1 MSIMSNELFGKE
13 FVNASIHV
21 EFFTDM
27 RFCENLLN
35 SLLFKRDEIDFNV
48 VIRFNKEFGN
58 WLHNDMGK
66 NQMIFYFKQNTPSSF
81 IVLKKFHDY
90 SSYLVDLYEIT
101 KTNSSELSYEI
112 TSYRNIGFEDI
123 RSVMKLAVDIAKI
136 ELNKSYFTK
145 QESFVKLFQFV
156 KDHYSKDYLQ
166 ILDNIGYEN
175 GNLYNLF
182 KFVDNKNKNQPFLK
196 FVDNKNKNQPF
207 LMVDNR
213 LSNHMYLYT
222 MTDEHIDYVRYFNK
236 AINYSGYHTMS
247 DFLDRIEDT
256 DE

>member
-21 EFFTDM
+21 EFFSDM

-35 SLLFKRDEIDFNV
+35 ALLYKRDEIDFN
-48 VIRFNKEFGN
+48 IADRFNKEFGN
-58 WLHNDMGK
+58 WLHDMKK

-81 IVLKKFHDY
+81 IVLKEFHDY
-90 SSYLVDLYEIT
+90 SSYLVDFYEIT
-101 KTNSSELSYEI
+101 KTNSSELSYKI

-123 RSVMKLAVDIAKI
+123 RSVMKLAVDIAEM

-145 QESFVKLFQFV
+145 QDSFDKLSQFV
-156 KDHYSKDYLQ
+156 KNHYSKNYLQ
-166 ILDNIGYEN
+166 TLDDIGYEN

-182 KFVDNKNKNQPFLK
+182 K

-222 MTDEHIDYVRYFNK
+222 MTNGHIDYVRYFDK
-236 AINYSGYHTMS
+236 AINYSGYATMS
-247 DFLDRIEDT
+247 NFLDKVEDV

>member
-1 MSIMSNELFGKE
+1 MSNEVFDKE

-35 SLLFKRDEIDFNV
+35 SLLFKRDEIDFNLAL
-48 VIRFNKEFGN
+48 RFNKEFGN
-58 WLHNDMGK
+58 WLHDME
-66 NQMIFYFKQNTPSSF
+66 NNPMVFYFKWNSPSSF
-81 IVLKKFHDY
+81 MILNKFHDY

-101 KTNSSELSYEI
+101 KTNSSELSYKI

-123 RSVMKLAVDIAKI
+123 RSVMKLAEM

-145 QESFVKLFQFV
+145 QESFTKLSQFV

-166 ILDNIGYEN
+166 TLDDIGYEN

-182 KFVDNKNKNQPFLK
+182 K

-222 MTDEHIDYVRYFNK
+222 MTNEHIDYIRYFDK
-236 AINYSGYHTMS
+236 AINYSGYATMS
-247 DFLDRIEDT
+247 DFLDRIEDE
-256 DE
+256 DY

>member
-1 MSIMSNELFGKE
+1 MSNEVFDKE

-35 SLLFKRDEIDFNV
+35 ALLVKRDEIDFNV
-48 VIRFNKEFGN
+48 PIRFNKEFGN
-58 WLHNDMGK
+58 WLHDMEK
-66 NQMIFYFKQNTPSSF
+66 NSMVFYFKQNSPSSF
-81 IVLKKFHDY
+81 IVLKEFHDY
-90 SSYLVDLYEIT
+90 SSYLVDFYEIA
-101 KTNSSELSYEI
+101 KTNSSELSYKI

-123 RSVMKLAVDIAKI
+123 RSVMKLAVDIAEI
-136 ELNKSYFTK
+136 EFNKFYFTK
-145 QESFVKLFQFV
+145 QESFDKLSQFV
-156 KDHYSKDYLQ
+156 KNHYSKDYLQ
-166 ILDNIGYEN
+166 ILDDIGYEN

-182 KFVDNKNKNQPFLK
+182 K

-222 MTDEHIDYVRYFNK
+222 MTNGHIDYVRYFDK
-236 AINYSGYHTMS
+236 AINYSGYATMS
-247 DFLDRIEDT
+247 DFLNKIEYT

>member
-1 MSIMSNELFGKE
+1 MSIMRNEVFDKE

-35 SLLFKRDEIDFNV
+35 ALLVKRDEIDFNLA
-48 VIRFNKEFGN
+48 IRFNKEFGY
-58 WLHNDMGK
+58 WLHDKEK
-66 NQMIFYFKQNTPSSF
+66 NQMVFYFKQNTPSSF
-81 IVLKKFHDY
+81 IVLKDFHDY

-123 RSVMKLAVDIAKI
+123 RSVMKLAVDIA
-136 ELNKSYFTK
+136 EMESNKSYFTK
-145 QESFVKLFQFV
+145 QESFDKLSQFV
-156 KDHYSKDYLQ
+156 KNHYSKDYLQ
-166 ILDNIGYEN
+166 TLDDIGYEN

-182 KFVDNKNKNQPFLK
+182 KI
-196 FVDNKNKNQPF
+196 VDNKNKNQPF

-247 DFLDRIEDT
+247 DFLDDIKDT

>member
-1 MSIMSNELFGKE
+1 MSIMSNEVFDKE

-35 SLLFKRDEIDFNV
+35 ALLVKRDEIDFNLA
-48 VIRFNKEFGN
+48 IRFNKEFGY
-58 WLHNDMGK
+58 WLHDKEK
-66 NQMIFYFKQNTPSSF
+66 NQMVFYFKQNTPSSF
-81 IVLKKFHDY
+81 IVLKDFHDY
-90 SSYLVDLYEIT
+90 SSYLVDLYEIA
-101 KTNSSELSYEI
+101 KTNSSELSYKI

-123 RSVMKLAVDIAKI
+123 RSVMKLAVDIAEM

-145 QESFVKLFQFV
+145 QESFDKLSQFV
-156 KDHYSKDYLQ
+156 KNHYSKDYLQ
-166 ILDNIGYEN
+166 ILDDIGYEN

-182 KFVDNKNKNQPFLK
+182 K

-213 LSNHMYLYT
+213 LSNHMYLYN
-222 MTDEHIDYVRYFNK
+222 MTNEHIDYIRYFDK
-236 AINYSGYHTMS
+236 AINYSGYATMS
-247 DFLDRIEDT
+247 DFLDRIEDE
-256 DE
+256 DY

>member
-1 MSIMSNELFGKE
+1 MSNEVFDKE

-21 EFFTDM
+21 EFLTDM

-35 SLLFKRDEIDFNV
+35 ALLYKRDEIDFNV
-48 VIRFNKEFGN
+48 PDRFNKEFGN
-58 WLHNDMGK
+58 WLHDMEK
-66 NQMIFYFKQNTPSSF
+66 NSMVFYFKQNSPSSF
-81 IVLKKFHDY
+81 IVLKEFHDY
-90 SSYLVDLYEIT
+90 SSYLVDLYEIA
-101 KTNSSELSYEI
+101 KTNSSELSYKI

-123 RSVMKLAVDIAKI
+123 RSVMKLAVDIAEI

-145 QESFVKLFQFV
+145 QESFVKLSQFV

-166 ILDNIGYEN
+166 TLDDIGYEN

-182 KFVDNKNKNQPFLK
+182 K

-222 MTDEHIDYVRYFNK
+222 MTNEHIDYIRYFDK
-236 AINYSGYHTMS
+236 AINYSGYATMS
-247 DFLDRIEDT
+247 DFLDRIEDE
-256 DE
+256 DY

>member
-1 MSIMSNELFGKE
+1 MSIMSNEVFDKE

-35 SLLFKRDEIDFNV
+35 ALLVKRDEIDFNV
-48 VIRFNKEFGN
+48 PIRFNKEFGN
-58 WLHNDMGK
+58 WLHDMEK
-66 NQMIFYFKQNTPSSF
+66 NSMVFYFKQNSPSSF
-81 IVLKKFHDY
+81 IVLKEFHDY
-90 SSYLVDLYEIT
+90 SSYLVDFYEIA
-101 KTNSSELSYEI
+101 KTNSSELSYKI

-123 RSVMKLAVDIAKI
+123 RSVMKLAVDIAEI
-136 ELNKSYFTK
+136 EFNKFYFTK
-145 QESFVKLFQFV
+145 QESFDKLSQFV
-156 KDHYSKDYLQ
+156 KNHYSKDYLQ
-166 ILDNIGYEN
+166 ILDDIGYEN

-182 KFVDNKNKNQPFLK
+182 K

-222 MTDEHIDYVRYFNK
+222 MTNGHIDYVRYFDK
-236 AINYSGYHTMS
+236 AINYSGYATMS
-247 DFLDRIEDT
+247 DFLNKIEYT

>member
-35 SLLFKRDEIDFNV
+35 SLLYKRDEIDFN
-48 VIRFNKEFGN
+48 ITDRFNKEFGN
-58 WLHNDMGK
+58 WLHDMKK

-81 IVLKKFHDY
+81 IVLKEFHDY
-90 SSYLVDLYEIT
+90 SSYLVYLHEIT
-101 KTNSSELSYEI
+101 KTNSSELSYKI

-123 RSVMKLAVDIAKI
+123 RSVMKLAVDIAEM

-166 ILDNIGYEN
+166 ILDDIGYEN

-182 KFVDNKNKNQPFLK
+182 K

-222 MTDEHIDYVRYFNK
+222 MTNEHIDYVRYFNK
-236 AINYSGYHTMS
+236 AINYSGYSTMS
-247 DFLDRIEDT
+247 DFLDRIEDV

>member
-1 MSIMSNELFGKE
+1 MSIMSNEVFDKE

-35 SLLFKRDEIDFNV
+35 ALLYKKDEIDFNV
-48 VIRFNKEFGN
+48 AIRFNKEFGN
-58 WLHNDMGK
+58 WLYHDMEK
-66 NQMIFYFKQNTPSSF
+66 NQMIFYFKQNSPSSF
-81 IVLKKFHDY
+81 IVLKEFHDY
-90 SSYLVDLYEIT
+90 SSYLVDFYRIT
-101 KTNSSELSYEI
+101 KTNSSELSYER
-112 TSYRNIGFEDI
+112 TSYRNIEFEDI
-123 RSVMKLAVDIAKI
+123 RSVMKLAVDIA
-136 ELNKSYFTK
+136 EMEFNKSYFTK
-145 QESFVKLFQFV
+145 QESFAKLSQFV

-166 ILDNIGYEN
+166 ILDGIGYEN

-182 KFVDNKNKNQPFLK
+182 K

-213 LSNHMYLYT
+213 LSNHMYLYI
-222 MTDEHIDYVRYFNK
+222 MTNEHIDYVRYFDK
-236 AINYSGYHTMS
+236 VINYHGYATMS
-247 DFLDRIEDT
+247 DFLNRIEDT

>member
-13 FVNASIHV
+13 FVNATIHV

-35 SLLFKRDEIDFNV
+35 ALLYKRDEIDFNV
-48 VIRFNKEFGN
+48 PDRFNKEFGN
-58 WLHNDMGK
+58 WLHDMEK
-66 NQMIFYFKQNTPSSF
+66 NPMVFYFKQNTPSSF
-81 IVLKKFHDY
+81 IVLKEFHDY
-90 SSYLVDLYEIT
+90 SSYLVYLYEIT
-101 KTNSSELSYEI
+101 KTNSSELSYKI

-123 RSVMKLAVDIAKI
+123 RSVMKLAVDIAEM

-145 QESFVKLFQFV
+145 QESFDKLSQFV
-156 KDHYSKDYLQ
+156 KNHYSKDYLQ
-166 ILDNIGYEN
+166 ILDDIGYEN

-182 KFVDNKNKNQPFLK
+182 K

-222 MTDEHIDYVRYFNK
+222 MTNEHIDYVRYFDK
-236 AINYSGYHTMS
+236 AINYSRYATMS
-247 DFLDRIEDT
+247 DFLNEIKDT

>member
-1 MSIMSNELFGKE
+1 MSNELFDKE
-13 FVNASIHV
+13 FVNATIHV
-21 EFFTDM
+21 EFLTDM

-35 SLLFKRDEIDFNV
+35 SLLVKRDEIDFNLA
-48 VIRFNKEFGN
+48 ICFNKEFGN
-58 WLHNDMGK
+58 WLHDMEK
-66 NQMIFYFKQNTPSSF
+66 NPMVFYFKQNGPSSF
-81 IVLKKFHDY
+81 MILNEFHDY
-90 SSYLVDLYEIT
+90 SSYLVDLFDIE
-101 KTNSSELSYEI
+101 KNNSSELSYKK

-123 RSVMKLAVDIAKI
+123 RSVMKLAVDIAEM

-145 QESFVKLFQFV
+145 QESFDKLSQFV
-156 KDHYSKDYLQ
+156 KNHYSKDYLQ
-166 ILDNIGYEN
+166 ILDDIGYEN

-182 KFVDNKNKNQPFLK
+182 K

-222 MTDEHIDYVRYFNK
+222 MTDEHIDYVRYFDK
-236 AINYSGYHTMS
+236 AINYSGYSTMS
-247 DFLDRIEDT
+247 DFLNKIEYT

>member
-21 EFFTDM
+21 EFLTDM

-35 SLLFKRDEIDFNV
+35 SLLYKRDEIDFNV
-48 VIRFNKEFGN
+48 ADRFNKEFRN
-58 WLHNDMGK
+58 WLRDMKK

-81 IVLKKFHDY
+81 IVLKEFHDY

-101 KTNSSELSYEI
+101 KTNSSELSYKI

-123 RSVMKLAVDIAKI
+123 RSVMKLAVDIAEM

-145 QESFVKLFQFV
+145 QESFDKLSQFV
-156 KDHYSKDYLQ
+156 KNHYSKNYLQ
-166 ILDNIGYEN
+166 ILDDIGYEN

-182 KFVDNKNKNQPFLK
+182 K

-222 MTDEHIDYVRYFNK
+222 MTNGHIDYVRYFDK
-236 AINYSGYHTMS
+236 AINYSGYATMS
-247 DFLDRIEDT
+247 DFLNEIKDT

>member
-1 MSIMSNELFGKE
+1 MSIMSNEVFDKE

-48 VIRFNKEFGN
+48 AIRFNKEFGN
-58 WLHNDMGK
+58 WLHDMEK

-81 IVLKKFHDY
+81 IVLKEFHDY
-90 SSYLVDLYEIT
+90 SSYLVDLYEIA
-101 KTNSSELSYEI
+101 KTNSSELSYKI

-123 RSVMKLAVDIAKI
+123 RSVMKLTVDIA
-136 ELNKSYFTK
+136 EMESNKSYFTK
-145 QESFVKLFQFV
+145 QESFDKLSQFV

-166 ILDNIGYEN
+166 ILDDIGYEN

-182 KFVDNKNKNQPFLK
+182 K

-222 MTDEHIDYVRYFNK
+222 MTNGHIDYVRYFDK
-236 AINYSGYHTMS
+236 AINYSGYATMS
-247 DFLDRIEDT
+247 DFLNRIEDT

>member
-1 MSIMSNELFGKE
+1 MSNEVFDKE

-35 SLLFKRDEIDFNV
+35 SLLFKRDEIDFN
-48 VIRFNKEFGN
+48 IADRFNKEFGN
-58 WLHNDMGK
+58 WLHDTEK
-66 NQMIFYFKQNTPSSF
+66 NPMIFYFKQHTPSSF
-81 IVLKKFHDY
+81 IVLREFHDY

-101 KTNSSELSYEI
+101 KTNSSELSYKI

-123 RSVMKLAVDIAKI
+123 RSVMKLAVDIAEM

-166 ILDNIGYEN
+166 ILDDIGYEN

-182 KFVDNKNKNQPFLK
+182 KFVDNKNKNQPY
-196 FVDNKNKNQPF
+196 
-207 LMVDNR
+207 LMVDDR
-213 LSNHMYLYT
+213 LTNHVFIYT
-222 MTDEHIDYVRYFNK
+222 MDDKHIDYVKYFK
-236 AINYSGYHTMS
+236 KVLDYTGYATMS
-247 DFLDRIEDT
+247 DLLGKIKDT
-256 DE
+256 D

>member
-1 MSIMSNELFGKE
+1 MSNEVFDKE

-48 VIRFNKEFGN
+48 AHRFNKEFGN
-58 WLHNDMGK
+58 WLHDMEK
-66 NQMIFYFKQNTPSSF
+66 NPMIFYFKQNSPSSF
-81 IVLKKFHDY
+81 IILNEFHDY
-90 SSYLVDLYEIT
+90 SSYLVDLYDIE
-101 KTNSSELSYEI
+101 KDSSSKLSYKI
-112 TSYRNIGFEDI
+112 TSYRNIEFEDI
-123 RSVMKLAVDIAKI
+123 RSVMKLAVDIAEM

-145 QESFVKLFQFV
+145 QESFDRLSQFV

-166 ILDNIGYEN
+166 ILDDIGYED

-182 KFVDNKNKNQPFLK
+182 KFVDNKNKNQPFL
-196 FVDNKNKNQPF
+196 
-207 LMVDNR
+207 MVDNR
-213 LSNHMYLYT
+213 LSDHMYLYT
-222 MTDEHIDYVRYFNK
+222 MTNEHIDYVRYFDK
-236 AINYSGYHTMS
+236 AINYHGYATIS
-247 DFLDRIEDT
+247 DFLDKIEDT

>member
-1 MSIMSNELFGKE
+1 M
-13 FVNASIHV
+13 V
-21 EFFTDM
+21 
-27 RFCENLLN
+27 
-35 SLLFKRDEIDFNV
+35 
-48 VIRFNKEFGN
+48 
-58 WLHNDMGK
+58 
-66 NQMIFYFKQNTPSSF
+66 FYFKQNTPSSF
-81 IVLKKFHDY
+81 IVLKEFHDY
-90 SSYLVDLYEIT
+90 SSYLVDLYEIA

-123 RSVMKLAVDIAKI
+123 RSVMKLAVDIAEI
-136 ELNKSYFTK
+136 ELNKFYFTK
-145 QESFVKLFQFV
+145 QESFDKLSQFV
-156 KDHYSKDYLQ
+156 KNHYSKNYLQ
-166 ILDNIGYEN
+166 ILDDIGYEN

>member
-1 MSIMSNELFGKE
+1 MSNEVFDKE

-35 SLLFKRDEIDFNV
+35 SLLYKRDEIDFNV
-48 VIRFNKEFGN
+48 AIRFNKEFGN
-58 WLHNDMGK
+58 WLHDMEK
-66 NQMIFYFKQNTPSSF
+66 NSMVFYFKQNSPSSF
-81 IVLKKFHDY
+81 IVLKEFHDY
-90 SSYLVDLYEIT
+90 SSYLVNLYKIT
-101 KTNSSELSYEI
+101 KTNSSELSYEA

-123 RSVMKLAVDIAKI
+123 RSVMKLAVDIAEI
-136 ELNKSYFTK
+136 EFNKFYFTK
-145 QESFVKLFQFV
+145 QESFDKLSQFV
-156 KDHYSKDYLQ
+156 KNHYSKDYLQ
-166 ILDNIGYEN
+166 ILDDIGYEN

-182 KFVDNKNKNQPFLK
+182 K

-222 MTDEHIDYVRYFNK
+222 MTNGHIDYVRYFDK
-236 AINYSGYHTMS
+236 AINYSGYATMS
-247 DFLDRIEDT
+247 DFLNKIEYT

>member
-1 MSIMSNELFGKE
+1 MSNEVFDKE

-35 SLLFKRDEIDFNV
+35 SLLYKRDEIDFNV
-48 VIRFNKEFGN
+48 ADRFNKEFRN
-58 WLHNDMGK
+58 WLRDMKK
-66 NQMIFYFKQNTPSSF
+66 NQMIFYFKQNSPSSF
-81 IVLKKFHDY
+81 IVLKEFHDY
-90 SSYLVDLYEIT
+90 SSYLVDFYEIT
-101 KTNSSELSYEI
+101 KTNSSELSYKI

-123 RSVMKLAVDIAKI
+123 RSVIKLAVDIA
-136 ELNKSYFTK
+136 EMESNKSYFTK
-145 QESFVKLFQFV
+145 QESFDKLSQFV
-156 KDHYSKDYLQ
+156 KNHYSKDYLQ
-166 ILDNIGYEN
+166 TLDDIGYEN

-182 KFVDNKNKNQPFLK
+182 K

-222 MTDEHIDYVRYFNK
+222 MTNEHIDYVRYFDK
-236 AINYSGYHTMS
+236 AINYSGYATMS
-247 DFLDRIEDT
+247 DFLNKIEYT

>member
-1 MSIMSNELFGKE
+1 MSNEVFDKE

-35 SLLFKRDEIDFNV
+35 YLLYKRDEIDFNV
-48 VIRFNKEFGN
+48 ADRFNKEFGN
-58 WLHNDMGK
+58 WLHDMEN
-66 NQMIFYFKQNTPSSF
+66 NQMVFYFKQNTPSSF
-81 IVLKKFHDY
+81 IVLKEFHDY
-90 SSYLVDLYEIT
+90 SSYLVDLYEIA
-101 KTNSSELSYEI
+101 KTNSSELSYKI

-123 RSVMKLAVDIAKI
+123 RSVMKLAVDIA
-136 ELNKSYFTK
+136 EMEFNKFYFTK
-145 QESFVKLFQFV
+145 QESFDKLSQFV
-156 KDHYSKDYLQ
+156 KNHYSKDYLQ
-166 ILDNIGYEN
+166 ILDDIGYEN

-182 KFVDNKNKNQPFLK
+182 K

-222 MTDEHIDYVRYFNK
+222 MTNEHIDYVRYFDK
-236 AINYSGYHTMS
+236 AINYSGYATMS
-247 DFLDRIEDT
+247 DFLDRVKDI

>member
-1 MSIMSNELFGKE
+1 MSNELFDKE
-13 FVNASIHV
+13 FVNATIHV
-21 EFFTDM
+21 EFLTDM

-35 SLLFKRDEIDFNV
+35 SLLVKRDEIDFNLA
-48 VIRFNKEFGN
+48 ICFNKEFGN
-58 WLHNDMGK
+58 WLHDMEK
-66 NQMIFYFKQNTPSSF
+66 NPMVFYFKQNGPSSF
-81 IVLKKFHDY
+81 MILNEFHDY
-90 SSYLVDLYEIT
+90 SSYLVDLFDIE
-101 KTNSSELSYEI
+101 KNNSSELSYKK

-123 RSVMKLAVDIAKI
+123 RSVMKLAVDIAEM

-145 QESFVKLFQFV
+145 QESFDKLSQFV
-156 KDHYSKDYLQ
+156 KNHYSKDYLQ
-166 ILDNIGYEN
+166 ILDDIGYEN

-182 KFVDNKNKNQPFLK
+182 K

-222 MTDEHIDYVRYFNK
+222 MTDGHIDYVRYFDK
-236 AINYSGYHTMS
+236 AINYSGYSTMS
-247 DFLDRIEDT
+247 DFLNKIEYT

>member
-1 MSIMSNELFGKE
+1 MSNEVFDKE

-35 SLLFKRDEIDFNV
+35 ALLYKRDEIDFNV
-48 VIRFNKEFGN
+48 PDRFNKEFGN
-58 WLHNDMGK
+58 WLHDMEK

-81 IVLKKFHDY
+81 IVLKEFHDY
-90 SSYLVDLYEIT
+90 SSYLVYLYEIT
-101 KTNSSELSYEI
+101 KTNSSELSYKI

-123 RSVMKLAVDIAKI
+123 RSVMKLAVDIAEM

-145 QESFVKLFQFV
+145 QESFVKLSQFV

-166 ILDNIGYEN
+166 ILDDIGYEN

-182 KFVDNKNKNQPFLK
+182 K

-222 MTDEHIDYVRYFNK
+222 MTNEHIDYVRYFDK
-236 AINYSGYHTMS
+236 AINYSRYATMS
-247 DFLDRIEDT
+247 DFLNEIKDT

>member
-1 MSIMSNELFGKE
+1 MSNEVFDKE

-35 SLLFKRDEIDFNV
+35 ALLYKRDEIDFNV
-48 VIRFNKEFGN
+48 PDRFNKEFGN
-58 WLHNDMGK
+58 WLHDMEK
-66 NQMIFYFKQNTPSSF
+66 NSMVFYFKQNSPSSF
-81 IVLKKFHDY
+81 IVLKEFHDY
-90 SSYLVDLYEIT
+90 SSYLVDFYEIT
-101 KTNSSELSYEI
+101 KTNSSELSYKI

-123 RSVMKLAVDIAKI
+123 RSVMKLAVDIAEI

-145 QESFVKLFQFV
+145 QESFVKLSQFV

-166 ILDNIGYEN
+166 TLDDIGYEN

-182 KFVDNKNKNQPFLK
+182 K

-222 MTDEHIDYVRYFNK
+222 MTNEHIDYIRYFDK
-236 AINYSGYHTMS
+236 AINYSGYATMS
-247 DFLDRIEDT
+247 DFLDRIEDE
-256 DE
+256 DY

>member
-1 MSIMSNELFGKE
+1 MSIMSNEVFDKE

-35 SLLFKRDEIDFNV
+35 ALLVKRDEIDFNLA
-48 VIRFNKEFGN
+48 IRFNKEFGY
-58 WLHNDMGK
+58 WLHDKEK
-66 NQMIFYFKQNTPSSF
+66 NQMVFYFKQNTPSSF
-81 IVLKKFHDY
+81 IVLKDFHDY
-90 SSYLVDLYEIT
+90 SSYLVDLYEIA
-101 KTNSSELSYEI
+101 KTNSSELSYKI

-123 RSVMKLAVDIAKI
+123 RSVMKLAVDIA
-136 ELNKSYFTK
+136 EMESNKSYFTK

>member
-1 MSIMSNELFGKE
+1 MSNEVFDKE

-21 EFFTDM
+21 EFLTDM

-35 SLLFKRDEIDFNV
+35 ALLYKRDEIDFNV
-48 VIRFNKEFGN
+48 PDRFNKEFGN
-58 WLHNDMGK
+58 WLHDMEK
-66 NQMIFYFKQNTPSSF
+66 NQMVFYFKQNSPSSF
-81 IVLKKFHDY
+81 IVLKEFHDY

-101 KTNSSELSYEI
+101 KTNSSELSYKI

-123 RSVMKLAVDIAKI
+123 RSVMKLAVDIA
-136 ELNKSYFTK
+136 EMESNKSYFTK
-145 QESFVKLFQFV
+145 QESFDKLSQFV
-156 KDHYSKDYLQ
+156 KNHYSKDYLQ
-166 ILDNIGYEN
+166 TLDDIGYEN

-182 KFVDNKNKNQPFLK
+182 K

-222 MTDEHIDYVRYFNK
+222 MTNEHIDYVRYFDK
-236 AINYSGYHTMS
+236 AINYSGYATMS
-247 DFLDRIEDT
+247 DFLNKIEYT

>member
-1 MSIMSNELFGKE
+1 MSNEVFDKE

-48 VIRFNKEFGN
+48 AIRFNKEFGN
-58 WLHNDMGK
+58 WLHDMEK

-81 IVLKKFHDY
+81 IVLKEFHDY
-90 SSYLVDLYEIT
+90 SSYLVDLYEIA
-101 KTNSSELSYEI
+101 KTNSSELSYKI

-123 RSVMKLAVDIAKI
+123 RSVMKLTVDIA
-136 ELNKSYFTK
+136 EMESNKSYFTK
-145 QESFVKLFQFV
+145 QESFDKLSQFV

-166 ILDNIGYEN
+166 ILDDIGYEN

-182 KFVDNKNKNQPFLK
+182 K

-222 MTDEHIDYVRYFNK
+222 MTNGHIDYVRYFDK
-236 AINYSGYHTMS
+236 AINYSGYATMS
-247 DFLDRIEDT
+247 DFLNRIEDT

>member
-1 MSIMSNELFGKE
+1 MSNEVFGKE

-21 EFFTDM
+21 EFLTDM

-35 SLLFKRDEIDFNV
+35 ALLYKRDEIDFNV
-48 VIRFNKEFGN
+48 PDRFNKEFGN
-58 WLHNDMGK
+58 WLHDMEN

-81 IVLKKFHDY
+81 IVLKEFHDY
-90 SSYLVDLYEIT
+90 SSYLVDLYEIE
-101 KTNSSELSYEI
+101 KTNSSELSYKI

-123 RSVMKLAVDIAKI
+123 RSVMKLAVDIAEM

-145 QESFVKLFQFV
+145 QESFVKLSQFV

-166 ILDNIGYEN
+166 ILDDIGYEN

-182 KFVDNKNKNQPFLK
+182 K

-222 MTDEHIDYVRYFNK
+222 MTNEHIDYIRYFDK
-236 AINYSGYHTMS
+236 AINYSGYATMS
-247 DFLDRIEDT
+247 DFLDRIEDE
-256 DE
+256 DY

>member
-1 MSIMSNELFGKE
+1 MSNEVFDKE

-21 EFFTDM
+21 EFLTDM

-35 SLLFKRDEIDFNV
+35 SLLIKRDEIDFNV
-48 VIRFNKEFGN
+48 ADRFNKEFVN
-58 WLHNDMGK
+58 WVKYNMEK
-66 NQMIFYFKQNTPSSF
+66 NSMVFYFKQNSPSSF
-81 IVLKKFHDY
+81 IVLKEFHDY
-90 SSYLVDLYEIT
+90 SSYLVDFYEIT
-101 KTNSSELSYEI
+101 KTNSSELSYKI

-123 RSVMKLAVDIAKI
+123 RSVMKLAVDIAEM

-145 QESFVKLFQFV
+145 QESFTKLSQFV

-166 ILDNIGYEN
+166 TLDDIGYEN

-182 KFVDNKNKNQPFLK
+182 K

-222 MTDEHIDYVRYFNK
+222 MTDGHIDYVRYFDK
-236 AINYSGYHTMS
+236 AINYSGYATMS
-247 DFLDRIEDT
+247 DFLDDIKDT

>member
-35 SLLFKRDEIDFNV
+35 ALLYKRDEIDFNV
-48 VIRFNKEFGN
+48 PDRFNKEFGN
-58 WLHNDMGK
+58 WLHDMEK

-81 IVLKKFHDY
+81 IVLKEFHDY
-90 SSYLVDLYEIT
+90 SSYLVYLYEIT
-101 KTNSSELSYEI
+101 KTNSSELSYKI

-123 RSVMKLAVDIAKI
+123 RSVMKLAVDIAEM

-145 QESFVKLFQFV
+145 QESFVKLSQFV

-166 ILDNIGYEN
+166 ILDDIGYEN

-182 KFVDNKNKNQPFLK
+182 K

-222 MTDEHIDYVRYFNK
+222 MTNEHIDYVRYFDK
-236 AINYSGYHTMS
+236 AINYSGYATMS
-247 DFLDRIEDT
+247 DFLNEIKDT

>member
-1 MSIMSNELFGKE
+1 MSIMSNEVFDKE

-21 EFFTDM
+21 EFLTDM

-35 SLLFKRDEIDFNV
+35 ALLYKRDEIDFNV
-48 VIRFNKEFGN
+48 PDRFNKEFGN
-58 WLHNDMGK
+58 WLHDMEK
-66 NQMIFYFKQNTPSSF
+66 NSMVFYFKQNSPSSF
-81 IVLKKFHDY
+81 IVLKEFHDY
-90 SSYLVDLYEIT
+90 SSYLVDLYEIA
-101 KTNSSELSYEI
+101 KTNSSELSYKI

-123 RSVMKLAVDIAKI
+123 RSVMKLAVDIAEM

-145 QESFVKLFQFV
+145 QESFDKLFQFV

-166 ILDNIGYEN
+166 TLDDIGYEN

-182 KFVDNKNKNQPFLK
+182 K

-222 MTDEHIDYVRYFNK
+222 MTNEHIDYIRYFDK
-236 AINYSGYHTMS
+236 AINYSGYATMS
-247 DFLDRIEDT
+247 DFLDRIEDE
-256 DE
+256 DY

>member
-1 MSIMSNELFGKE
+1 MSNEVFDKE

-35 SLLFKRDEIDFNV
+35 ALLVKRDEIDFNLA
-48 VIRFNKEFGN
+48 IRFNKEFGY
-58 WLHNDMGK
+58 WLHDKEK
-66 NQMIFYFKQNTPSSF
+66 NQMVFYFKQNTPSSF
-81 IVLKKFHDY
+81 IVLKDFHDY
-90 SSYLVDLYEIT
+90 SSYLVDLYEIA
-101 KTNSSELSYEI
+101 KTNSSELSYKI

-123 RSVMKLAVDIAKI
+123 RSVMKLAVDIAEM

-145 QESFVKLFQFV
+145 QESFDKLSQFV
-156 KDHYSKDYLQ
+156 KNHYSKDYLQ
-166 ILDNIGYEN
+166 ILDDIGYEN

-182 KFVDNKNKNQPFLK
+182 K

-213 LSNHMYLYT
+213 LSNHMYLYN
-222 MTDEHIDYVRYFNK
+222 MTNEHIDYIRYFDK
-236 AINYSGYHTMS
+236 AINYSGYATMS
-247 DFLDRIEDT
+247 DFLDRIEDE
-256 DE
+256 DY

>member
-1 MSIMSNELFGKE
+1 MSNEVFGKE
-13 FVNASIHV
+13 FVNATIHV
-21 EFFTDM
+21 EFLTDM

-35 SLLFKRDEIDFNV
+35 ALLYKRDEIDFNIV
-48 VIRFNKEFGN
+48 DRFNKEFIN
-58 WLHNDMGK
+58 WLHDMKK

-81 IVLKKFHDY
+81 IVLKEFHDY
-90 SSYLVDLYEIT
+90 SSYFVDFYEIA
-101 KTNSSELSYEI
+101 KTNSSELSYKI

-123 RSVMKLAVDIAKI
+123 RSVMKLAVDIAEM

-145 QESFVKLFQFV
+145 QESFDKLSQFV
-156 KDHYSKDYLQ
+156 KNHYSKDYLQ
-166 ILDNIGYEN
+166 ILDDIGYEN

-182 KFVDNKNKNQPFLK
+182 K

-222 MTDEHIDYVRYFNK
+222 MTDEHIDYVRYFGK
-236 AINYSGYHTMS
+236 AINYSGYSTMS
-247 DFLDRIEDT
+247 DFLNRIEDE
-256 DE
+256 DY

>member
-13 FVNASIHV
+13 FVNATIHV

-35 SLLFKRDEIDFNV
+35 ALLYKRDEIDFN
-48 VIRFNKEFGN
+48 IADRFNKEFGY
-58 WLHNDMGK
+58 WLHDKEK
-66 NQMIFYFKQNTPSSF
+66 NQMVFYFKQNTPSSF
-81 IVLKKFHDY
+81 IVLKEFHDY
-90 SSYLVDLYEIT
+90 SSYLVDFYEIA
-101 KTNSSELSYEI
+101 KTNSSELSYKI

-123 RSVMKLAVDIAKI
+123 RSVMKLAVDIAEM

-145 QESFVKLFQFV
+145 QESFDKLSQFV
-156 KDHYSKDYLQ
+156 KNHYSKDYLQ
-166 ILDNIGYEN
+166 ILDDIGYEN

-182 KFVDNKNKNQPFLK
+182 K

-222 MTDEHIDYVRYFNK
+222 MTNGHIDYVRYFDK
-236 AINYSGYHTMS
+236 AINYSGYATMS
-247 DFLDRIEDT
+247 DFLNKIEYT

>member
-1 MSIMSNELFGKE
+1 MSNELFGKE
-13 FVNASIHV
+13 FVNATIHV
-21 EFFTDM
+21 EFFSDM

-35 SLLFKRDEIDFNV
+35 ALLYKRDEIDFNV
-48 VIRFNKEFGN
+48 ADRFNKEFGN
-58 WLHNDMGK
+58 WLHDMEK
-66 NQMIFYFKQNTPSSF
+66 NQMVFYFKQNTPSSF
-81 IVLKKFHDY
+81 IVLKEFHDY
-90 SSYLVDLYEIT
+90 SSYLVDFYEIA
-101 KTNSSELSYEI
+101 KTNSSELSYKI

-123 RSVMKLAVDIAKI
+123 RSVMKLAVDIAEM

-145 QESFVKLFQFV
+145 QESFDKLSQFV

-166 ILDNIGYEN
+166 ILDDIGYEN

-182 KFVDNKNKNQPFLK
+182 K

-222 MTDEHIDYVRYFNK
+222 MTNGHIDYVRYFDK
-236 AINYSGYHTMS
+236 AINYSGYATMS
-247 DFLDRIEDT
+247 DFLNKIEYT

>member
-13 FVNASIHV
+13 FVNATIHV
-21 EFFTDM
+21 EFLTDM

-35 SLLFKRDEIDFNV
+35 ALLYKRDEIDFN
-48 VIRFNKEFGN
+48 IADRFNKEFGN
-58 WLHNDMGK
+58 WLHDMEN
-66 NQMIFYFKQNTPSSF
+66 NQMVFYFKQNTPSSF
-81 IVLKKFHDY
+81 IILKEFHDY
-90 SSYLVDLYEIT
+90 SSYLVDFYEIA
-101 KTNSSELSYEI
+101 KTNSSELSYKI

-123 RSVMKLAVDIAKI
+123 RSVMKLAVDIAEM

-145 QESFVKLFQFV
+145 QESFDKLSQFV

-166 ILDNIGYEN
+166 TLDDIGYEN

-182 KFVDNKNKNQPFLK
+182 K

-222 MTDEHIDYVRYFNK
+222 MTNGHIDYVRYFNK
-236 AINYSGYHTMS
+236 AINYSGYATMS
-247 DFLDRIEDT
+247 DFLNKIEDE
-256 DE
+256 DY

>member
-1 MSIMSNELFGKE
+1 MSNEVFDKE

-21 EFFTDM
+21 EFLTDM

-35 SLLFKRDEIDFNV
+35 ALLYKRDEIDFNV
-48 VIRFNKEFGN
+48 PDRFNKEFRN
-58 WLHNDMGK
+58 WLRDMEK
-66 NQMIFYFKQNTPSSF
+66 NQMVFYFKQNSPSSF
-81 IVLKKFHDY
+81 IVLKEFHDY
-90 SSYLVDLYEIT
+90 FSYLVDLYEIT
-101 KTNSSELSYEI
+101 KTNSSELSYKI

-123 RSVMKLAVDIAKI
+123 RSVMKLAVDIA
-136 ELNKSYFTK
+136 EMEFNKFYFTK
-145 QESFVKLFQFV
+145 QESFDKLSQFV
-156 KDHYSKDYLQ
+156 KNHYSKNYLQ
-166 ILDNIGYEN
+166 ILDDIGYEN

-182 KFVDNKNKNQPFLK
+182 K

>member
-1 MSIMSNELFGKE
+1 MSIMSNEVFDKE

-48 VIRFNKEFGN
+48 AIRFNKEFGN
-58 WLHNDMGK
+58 WLHDMEK
-66 NQMIFYFKQNTPSSF
+66 NQMVFYFKQNSPSSF

-90 SSYLVDLYEIT
+90 SSYLVDFYRIT
-101 KTNSSELSYEI
+101 KTNSSELSYER
-112 TSYRNIGFEDI
+112 TSYRNIEFEDI
-123 RSVMKLAVDIAKI
+123 RSVMKLAVDIA
-136 ELNKSYFTK
+136 EMEFNKSYFTK
-145 QESFVKLFQFV
+145 QESFVKLSQFV

-166 ILDNIGYEN
+166 ILDDIGYEN

-182 KFVDNKNKNQPFLK
+182 K

-222 MTDEHIDYVRYFNK
+222 MTNGHIDYVRYFDK
-236 AINYSGYHTMS
+236 AINYSRYATMS
-247 DFLDRIEDT
+247 DFLNKIEDT